1 MPSMRTF
8 SSVACGASRRC
19 VTAFHVVF
27 LSRWRWALIAL
38 FALLTAHQP
47 AFARDPCDAI
57 SLLEQQ
63 WRVRLAESQR
73 DLASFT
79 ALRRGEVEPGF
90 QLSHLTPVALDDD
103 SAVEDYIQVLRSDGY
118 LPMSPPGLD
127 QCARLAKSMQ
137 TLRAELTAQLTQLRD
152 ARLTLFTQS
161 ADIRWALQRLL
172 LKLERLQPLTAE
184 LTQRQAG
191 AQNVGPDAPGAA
203 QTPASPE
210 TGKTATEA
218 EAQAEAVRRAAAVE
232 RLTEM
237 SQRAQALLAE
247 LSAHLYADAS
257 FGTLETLWPQIL
269 TLSGNPVREL
279 AAQLPDLQTRPQTLA
294 EAIEVLRV
302 QATYLRNHRIA
313 ADGMRA
319 AMRTWR
325 EPQRE
330 WTGLRQELVM
340 LPEMTLNA
348 LVGPVVEEYQLA
360 RERQKLVTLLSLWSL
375 QVILLALAAWLVARA
390 AAWSMQA
397 LSQLQRRLLRLLGQT
412 AAMRLVN
419 GLFWVLKPNAP
430 WLMIW
435 WLSVTLSNLSPSH
448 WYLFHLLRPLGV
460 AYALFRGIRVM
471 SEWLFS
477 RMYGQSGFFVTQ
489 QTGDQLRTEAGRLAV
504 SVVVCWAL
512 REMALATG
520 GGYVYFIVQS
530 AVILYLWCLATLSLR
545 RHGDVCRKF
554 ICRLSTVNSR
564 ESCSLLLDRPWI
576 FPWWPLLFIAAQ
588 VWDLLLRL
596 HLLLGQFDAYRSLS
610 VRILRLHLET
620 ATGAETEGEDAE
632 ADEYQARSYRYWML
646 DRPREEQAVIAQE
659 ALLATLTKPVTD
671 WAEKQREDNMLLLVG
686 EHGGG
691 KTSLVSQF
699 EKHWDKTPVRFLSAP
714 PKLTSA
720 EAVKAFLTDS
730 TALSDGDSM
739 ADKAAAPSAQKKV
752 VIVDQAE
759 NFLLAQVGAL
769 DGVKAF
775 LQHLNDASPDT
786 FWIVVMHAPTWRY
799 LSRVFQK
806 HHQFSHIIAMP
817 KWSPTDIRKLLLSR
831 HHASHRR
838 LRYDDLLLSALAG
851 TESASFKAADTR
863 VFNLMW
869 ELSAGNP
876 LTALHL
882 WLESARF
889 DHRTV
894 EIGIPQRVATSVLNA
909 LQDDECFMLA
919 AVIQHENLT
928 PQEIAVATTLP
939 LAMVRQTLKSGCAAG
954 ILWGDERDRYRVH
967 ALWYPA
973 LTTYL
978 GRKNILHG

>member
-1 MPSMRTF
+1 MSSMRTF
-8 SSVACGASRRC
+8 LSVACGASRRC
-19 VTAFHVVF
+19 GIPVPAVL
-27 LSRWRWALIAL
+27 LSRWRWALMGL
-38 FALLTAHQP
+38 FALLAMHQP
-47 AFARDPCDAI
+47 ALARDPCDAI

-73 DLASFT
+73 DLASFA

-103 SAVEDYIQVLRSDGY
+103 SAVADYLQVLRSDGY
-118 LPMSPPGLD
+118 LPISPSGLD
-127 QCARLAKSMQ
+127 QCARLLKPMQ
-137 TLRAELTAQLTQLRD
+137 ALQGELTAQLTQLRD
-152 ARLTLFTQS
+152 ARLALLTQP

-184 LTQRQAG
+184 LAQRQA
-191 AQNVGPDAPGAA
+191 ASQNVGPDAAV
-203 QTPASPE
+203 ASPTPSSPE
-210 TGKTATEA
+210 AGKSATDP

-232 RLTEM
+232 RLAAM
-237 SQRAQALLAE
+237 SQRTQTLLAE
-247 LSAHLYADAS
+247 LAAHLYVDAAS
-257 FGTLETLWPQIL
+257 GSLDDLWPQIL
-269 TLSGNPVREL
+269 AQSGNPVREL
-279 AAQLPDLQTRPQTLA
+279 ATRLPDLQARPQALA
-294 EAIEVLRV
+294 EAIESLRV

-313 ADGMRA
+313 DDGVRA
-319 AMRTWR
+319 ALRTWR

-330 WTGLRQELVM
+330 WTGLRQELIM

-348 LVGPVVEEYQLA
+348 LVGPVVEEYRLA
-360 RERQKLVTLLSLWSL
+360 QERHEQITLLSLWSL
-375 QVILLALAAWLVARA
+375 QVILLALAAWLMARA
-390 AAWSMQA
+390 AAWSTQA

-477 RMYGQSGFFVTQ
+477 RMYGQSGVFVTQ
-489 QTGDQLRTEAGRLAV
+489 QTGELLRAEAGRLAV
-504 SVVVCWAL
+504 SAVVCWAL

-530 AVILYLWCLATLSLR
+530 AVILYLWCLAVLSLR

-554 ICRLSTVNSR
+554 ICRLSKVNSR

-576 FPWWPLLFIAAQ
+576 IPWWPLLFIVAQ
-588 VWDLLLRL
+588 GWDLLLRL
-596 HLLLGQFDAYRSLS
+596 HQLLGQFDAYRSLS

-620 ATGAETEGEDAE
+620 ATSAETEGDDAE

-646 DRPREEQAVIAQE
+646 DRPREEQAVIAQD
-659 ALLATLTKPVTD
+659 ALLATLTKPAAD
-671 WAEKQREDNMLLLVG
+671 WAEKPGEDNMLLLVG
-686 EHGGG
+686 EHGSG

-714 PKLTSA
+714 PKLTSV
-720 EAVKAFLTDS
+720 EAVTAFLADS
-730 TALSDGDSM
+730 
-739 ADKAAAPSAQKKV
+739 AAAGADRKEGDAPAAQKKV

-759 NFLLAQVGAL
+759 NFLLAQVGTL
-769 DGVKAF
+769 EGVKVF

-799 LSRVFQK
+799 LSRVFQR
-806 HHQFSHIIAMP
+806 HHQFSTIIAMP

-838 LRYDDLLLSALAG
+838 LRYDELLLSALAG

-928 PQEIAVATTLP
+928 AQEIAAATTLP

-954 ILWGDERDRYRVH
+954 ILWGDEKDRYRVH